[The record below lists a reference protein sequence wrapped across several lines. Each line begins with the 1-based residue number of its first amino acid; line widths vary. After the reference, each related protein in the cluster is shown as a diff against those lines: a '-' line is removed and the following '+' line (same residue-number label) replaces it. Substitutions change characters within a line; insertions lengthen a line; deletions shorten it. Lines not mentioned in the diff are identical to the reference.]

1 MNATIQT
8 IPELLIQTRGNQ
20 TEVARMLSCARG
32 TVLKYNRDSKGERH
46 VIVNGV
52 LMIKQGKRGKTM
64 SIRELNLTKEQ
75 HEWLNG
81 WLELWGAWVY
91 SGRLEKRMSSVIA
104 KFMESVEPG
113 RVMTRPMCNDD
124 DGMLISQVVDS
135 VMYID
140 KKAFGILLSY
150 YAHGSSKH
158 AIASYYHRVA
168 RPRKM
173 LCRGGGRIQK
183 PSLATCRREVDEILN
198 ASLFMIYPVLDSAFK
213 NRKRVEN

>member
-1 MNATIQT
+1 M
-8 IPELLIQTRGNQ
+8 G
-20 TEVARMLSCARG
+20 
-32 TVLKYNRDSKGERH
+32 
-46 VIVNGV
+46 
-52 LMIKQGKRGKTM
+52 
-64 SIRELNLTKEQ
+64 IRELNLTKEQ

-140 KKAFGILLSY
+140 KKPLASSSATTLMVHLSEQL
-150 YAHGSSKH
+150 HPTITRLQSH
-158 AIASYYHRVA
+158 ARCVDVVA
-168 RPRKM
+168 RMEKTFTGN
-173 LCRGGGRIQK
+173 L
-183 PSLATCRREVDEILN
+183 
-198 ASLFMIYPVLDSAFK
+198 
-213 NRKRVEN
+213 

>member
-1 MNATIQT
+1 
-8 IPELLIQTRGNQ
+8 
-20 TEVARMLSCARG
+20 
-32 TVLKYNRDSKGERH
+32 
-46 VIVNGV
+46 
-52 LMIKQGKRGKTM
+52 M

-75 HEWLNG
+75 HDWLNG

-104 KFMESVEPG
+104 QFMESVEPG

-150 YAHGSSKH
+150 YAHGSSKR
-158 AIASYYHRVA
+158 AIASYYHA
-168 RPRKM
+168 TAKPRKM
-173 LCRGGGRIQK
+173 CGRGGEGWRK
-183 PSLATCRREVDEILN
+183 PSLATCRNEIDDILK
-198 ASLFMIYPVLDSAFK
+198 ASLFVLYQPMQKLSKCVNVLRKLSMLLLKALTCNYPFSH
-213 NRKRVEN
+213 N